1 MLKQRKPLKV
11 TTDKTA
17 RIPAVRVLIAIAVIY
32 ALLKT
37 IELHPLLGGVYALL
51 AVLVFFHFRRR
62 RKLEAAGVEMPSPYA
77 ADRFKPNSN
86 SEADTS
92 EKGDAIDAE
101 YAEVNETATTDVA
114 EEKST
119 KKVLPKR
126 LDKSECRH

>member
-62 RKLEAAGVEMPSPYA
+62 RNQDFPTRRISQYDSFFL
-77 ADRFKPNSN
+77 R
-86 SEADTS
+86 
-92 EKGDAIDAE
+92 
-101 YAEVNETATTDVA
+101 
-114 EEKST
+114 
-119 KKVLPKR
+119 
-126 LDKSECRH
+126 